1 MAIAFSPSADGA
13 RSRGFTLVELLVVI
27 AIIGVLVGLLLPA
40 VQSAREA
47 ARRGQCQSNIK
58 QLGMGM
64 QGFESARQTLP
75 YNLGNASTSTAGTG
89 PPYDLTNRGRSWI
102 GQSLPYMENADLFN
116 KLVLDQPLNTAANLD
131 ACGTGIKSL
140 LCPSDSIRT
149 STMNGRTNIGD
160 HPTSG
165 RAWGI
170 TNYKAVAGGN
180 WAWGDHTG
188 VAQPNSR
195 WNNDSNGLDRGNG
208 IICRNGDNQP
218 GNITAIS
225 DIRDGT
231 SKTFA
236 IGESVPAWCTHT
248 TWFYFNHS
256 TATCGVPLN
265 YRAEVIDLVTTAS
278 DWGRNYSFFSRHPG
292 GAMFTLADGSTTF
305 VNESIDITIYRQL
318 ATISGRESVSVP

>member
-1 MAIAFSPSADGA
+1 MVIVSRPSAGA
-13 RSRGFTLVELLVVI
+13 NPSRGFTLVELLVVI

-40 VQSAREA
+40 VQAAREA

-58 QLGMGM
+58 QLVLGM

-75 YNLGNASTSTAGTG
+75 YNLGKESTAPAGGG

-102 GQSLPYMENADLFN
+102 VQSLPYIENVELFN
-116 KLVLDQPLNTAANLD
+116 KMALDQPLSNAGNLD
-131 ACGTGIKSL
+131 VCGTGIKSL
-140 LCPSDSIRT
+140 LCPSDSTRT
-149 STMNGRTNIGD
+149 STMNGRANIGN

-188 VAQPNSR
+188 VSMSGGR
-195 WNNDSNGLDRGNG
+195 WPGDSNGIDRGNG
-208 IICRNGDNQP
+208 IICRNSDNQP
-218 GNITAIS
+218 GNITALS

-236 IGESVPAWCTHT
+236 IGESVPEWCQHT

-265 YRAEVIDLVTTAS
+265 YQVGVIDLVAATG
-278 DWGRNYSFFSRHPG
+278 DWPRNYSFFSRHPG
-292 GAMFTLADGSTTF
+292 GAMFATVDGSTTF
-305 VNESIDITIYRQL
+305 VNDFIDLTVYRQL